1 MAPQSKEQ
9 FEAMRE
15 LSREKILSTALYLFS
30 KKGFVNTSISDIA
43 KEAGISKGLTYNY
56 FKSKDDL
63 LEQTLQMLMLK
74 VTDVF
79 KPAAAIINPKER
91 LEFLIRTNFKLIEL
105 DSSLWR
111 MFIQLSLQLDKE
123 SNAHKILNMY
133 WTMLFDNA
141 IEIFKEIGY
150 TNFKSMAY
158 QYGAMMDGLAMQYI
172 LLGKEN
178 FPFEESL
185 ENVIQLFCK

>member
-15 LSREKILSTALYLFS
+15 VSKVKILSTALDLFS
-30 KKGFVNTSISDIA
+30 KKGFDNTSISDIA
-43 KEAGISKGLTYNY
+43 KAAGISKGLTYNY
-56 FKSKDDL
+56 FKSKDEL
-63 LEQTLQMLMLK
+63 LEQTLQMLLQK
-74 VTDVF
+74 VTEVF
-79 KPAAAIINPKER
+79 NPAAAIINPKER

-105 DSSLWR
+105 DSSLWK

-133 WTMLFDNA
+133 WSMLFNNA

-150 TNFKSMAY
+150 TNYKSMAY

-178 FPFEESL
+178 FPFDETL